1 MEPKAEAGGEM
12 SVVRDRCRLNW
23 KEKSF
28 SATTQVVNSTEPPG
42 ADPHARWCGMGGG
55 SPSPLSRLL
64 TIIHLRPNNILRHL
78 IHILTI
84 INPDRCENA
93 Y

>member
-28 SATTQVVNSTEPPG
+28 SATTQVVNSTEPLG

-55 SPSPLSRLL
+55 SPSPLFRLMSIAGEKSSGFGFFTGFVL
-64 TIIHLRPNNILRHL
+64 VAQEFEDARQ
-78 IHILTI
+78 
-84 INPDRCENA
+84 